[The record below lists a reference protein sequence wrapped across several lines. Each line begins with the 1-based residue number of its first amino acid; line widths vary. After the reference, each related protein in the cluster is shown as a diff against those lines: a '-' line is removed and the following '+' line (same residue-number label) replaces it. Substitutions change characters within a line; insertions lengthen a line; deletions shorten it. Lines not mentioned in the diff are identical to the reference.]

1 MKPPSPL
8 NSDEAIMSSI
18 RSITKRS
25 SALVDDT
32 WRDCMGYESAVL
44 INEELNQHQ
53 ANKRA
58 TRIMKSALAFYLKQS
73 RNRTQKAYSESNKG
87 KLNRRK

>member
-44 INEELNQHQ
+44 INEELN
-53 ANKRA
+53 
-58 TRIMKSALAFYLKQS
+58 
-73 RNRTQKAYSESNKG
+73 
-87 KLNRRK
+87 